1 MTIVREW
8 SGHVPADQA
17 DGFHEHLLRTGIA
30 EAQATEGFVDSI
42 LLRRAD
48 GDRIRFTLLTQWVD
62 MEAVRR
68 YAGKDADAARV
79 FPGDERFGLVPDRTV
94 THRQAL
100 RSRALAPIRRL
111 YLQAART
118 AAALLRDPVVA
129 AWWERPSALE
139 RYAVS
144 GLAGHLAG
152 QVFFAERALAGPE
165 PDGEPIGILDYY
177 DRVAWMRTGHNDE
190 EHVRIR
196 RGSEQVAADGVA
208 ALAARVEA
216 AVERLPLVLFEEPA
230 LRCVGLPSWQWSLTY
245 DDFLLSRLVELPVHV
260 DDLAVS
266 VNLPSPQPAADAAGL
281 VLDLLW
287 RLAARKHGP
296 AALLRAL
303 SRAERAPASIAV
315 I

>member
-1 MTIVREW
+1 
-8 SGHVPADQA
+8 
-17 DGFHEHLLRTGIA
+17 
-30 EAQATEGFVDSI
+30 
-42 LLRRAD
+42 
-48 GDRIRFTLLTQWVD
+48 
-62 MEAVRR
+62 
-68 YAGKDADAARV
+68 
-79 FPGDERFGLVPDRTV
+79 
-94 THRQAL
+94 
-100 RSRALAPIRRL
+100 
-111 YLQAART
+111 
-118 AAALLRDPVVA
+118 
-129 AWWERPSALE
+129 
-139 RYAVS
+139 
-144 GLAGHLAG
+144 
-152 QVFFAERALAGPE
+152 VFFAERALAGPE

-196 RGSEQVAADGVA
+196 RGSEQAAADGVA

-266 VNLPSPQPAADAAGL
+266 VNLPSPQPAATAAGL